1 MPVSLDDN
9 AVISCPFAGH
19 TRACHVPSTWSRT
32 TEICGVFSSTFFWS
46 RMLFFFSW
54 KASFLINLSIVW
66 IYDRQDTNLM
76 IGEVRILAFIAAC
89 IVEQLSVGHR
99 FIMCMQVH
107 TLLEMQG
114 YPLQMSQEQ

>member
-1 MPVSLDDN
+1 
-9 AVISCPFAGH
+9 
-19 TRACHVPSTWSRT
+19 
-32 TEICGVFSSTFFWS
+32 
-46 RMLFFFSW
+46 
-54 KASFLINLSIVW
+54 
-66 IYDRQDTNLM
+66 M

>member
-1 MPVSLDDN
+1 MW
-9 AVISCPFAGH
+9 C
-19 TRACHVPSTWSRT
+19 
-32 TEICGVFSSTFFWS
+32 VFINFLLVTDV
-46 RMLFFFSW
+46 LFFFSW